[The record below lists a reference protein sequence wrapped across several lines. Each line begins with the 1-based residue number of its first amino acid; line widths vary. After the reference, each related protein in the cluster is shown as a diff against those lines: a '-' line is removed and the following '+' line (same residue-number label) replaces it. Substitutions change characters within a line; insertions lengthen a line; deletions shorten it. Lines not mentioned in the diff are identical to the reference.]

1 MIVDLE
7 TQWFT
12 GSGYSQC
19 ADALRLLQNY
29 GRDHNPAALDQ
40 VIALM
45 KSAEPAA
52 VTRAGRA
59 FCDFHLGQAYYARYG
74 VTGSLDDLTWGLR
87 RMRQAVEEDSPGHNR
102 GDRLRLLSEALIAAV
117 ERLGPGEPL
126 ALQHL
131 ALAEKWVREAMPL
144 LHGNDVALCRM
155 DLGLVMFQKARHTGS
170 GQAWD
175 AAVDNFIKA
184 RELATN
190 DTTRAMC
197 LGNLGKAL
205 ILAYKSK
212 PSTDLAAAIVMA
224 YDNAAMTSPPDDPD
238 HSLHVL
244 QQRRIREMFKLPAA
258 NASPWV
264 TVAEGTQLNFL
275 TGEVRR
281 TQ

>member
-7 TQWFT
+7 THWFT
-12 GSGYSQC
+12 GPGYSQC
-19 ADALRLLQNY
+19 ANALRLLQNY
-29 GRDHNPAALDQ
+29 GRERNPAAFDE
-40 VIALM
+40 VMALL

-59 FCDFHLGQAYYARYG
+59 FCHFHLGQAYYAKYG

-87 RMRQAVEEDSPGHNR
+87 RMREAVEEDNPGHNR
-102 GDRLRLLSEALIAAV
+102 GDRLRLLSEALITAV
-117 ERLGPGEPL
+117 EILRPGEQP
-126 ALQHL
+126 AREHL
-131 ALAEKWVREAMPL
+131 VLAEKWLREALPL
-144 LHGNDVALCRM
+144 LPGNDAALCWL
-155 DLGLVMFQKARHTGS
+155 DLGLVMYQQARHFGS

-175 AAVDNFIKA
+175 AAVANFIKA
-184 RELATN
+184 RGLATN

-212 PSTDLAAAIVMA
+212 PSTDLAAAIVAA

-238 HSLHVL
+238 HGVHML

-258 NASPWV
+258 DPSPWV
-264 TVAEGTQLNFL
+264 TVAEGTRVNVL
-275 TGEVRR
+275 TGEVQR
-281 TQ
+281 TP